1 MKDRYREISSPPP
14 SYFCECVC
22 VCNVLSRYIFI
33 RRQQL
38 CGIDGTKK
46 MGNNK
51 TTTTTTELRKDDF
64 ESRLKEAGMMGWL
77 LLLQLQATQCS
88 ATVAKQATWEKRGK
102 GI

>member
-1 MKDRYREISSPPP
+1 
-14 SYFCECVC
+14 VC
-22 VCNVLSRYIFI
+22 ATCYLDTYLYI

-46 MGNNK
+46 RGNNK
-51 TTTTTTELRKDDF
+51 TTTTTELRKDDF

-77 LLLQLQATQCS
+77 LLLLLLLQATQCS